1 MSAGYRIVIVGRYFF
16 EAQVFVQGSGG
27 FHVIQGVEQ
36 YMAITADAGGV
47 HDGVGQLAAEAETTK
62 GWTHIEALHFA
73 GIRVVDAVH
82 GAQGAAAGNL
92 AVYAGHEQCTT
103 RFGIFSG
110 QRDQFLV
117 ETLKAQ
123 VDFQARGILAENITQ
138 GVEFGRR
145 AGGGDIDGFG
155 VHNRAQGM
163 SSKFSVKSGR
173 GAKTGSY
180 RRFRLS
186 LALAMGLLVSACQ
199 TVQTT
204 QPGTVGITRTQS
216 MAVSSREIDAASA
229 QAYSKMVQEAARKQ
243 QLNRDSAMTTRV
255 QTIARKLIAQTPVFR
270 EDARRWRWEINVFQS
285 EEINAFCMAGGKIGV
300 YAGLINRLQLTDN
313 ELAAVMGHEIAH
325 ALREHVREQVSLQ
338 YATQLPGILLA
349 ITTGSRALSQLGD
362 IVSEV
367 TLGLPHSREAEVE
380 ADQMGVELAARAG
393 YDPRAAITLWQKMMR
408 NGGGRPPEF
417 LSTHPDPEARVQ
429 DLARIT
435 EVVMPLYRQSLLR
448 QPSAQ

>member
-1 MSAGYRIVIVGRYFF
+1 M
-16 EAQVFVQGSGG
+16 
-27 FHVIQGVEQ
+27 
-36 YMAITADAGGV
+36 T
-47 HDGVGQLAAEAETTK
+47 
-62 GWTHIEALHFA
+62 
-73 GIRVVDAVH
+73 
-82 GAQGAAAGNL
+82 
-92 AVYAGHEQCTT
+92 
-103 RFGIFSG
+103 
-110 QRDQFLV
+110 
-117 ETLKAQ
+117 
-123 VDFQARGILAENITQ
+123 
-138 GVEFGRR
+138 
-145 AGGGDIDGFG
+145 
-155 VHNRAQGM
+155 
-163 SSKFSVKSGR
+163 SKFSVKTRGGPKVGR
-173 GAKTGSY
+173 C

-186 LALAMGLLVSACQ
+186 LALAMSLLVSACQ

-204 QPGTVGITRTQS
+204 QPGTVGITRPQS
-216 MAVSSREIDAASA
+216 MAVSSQEIDAASA

-243 QLNRDSAMTTRV
+243 QLNRDPAMVTRV
-255 QTIARKLIAQTPVFR
+255 QGIARKLIAQTPVFR

-300 YAGLINRLQLTDN
+300 YAGLINRLQLSDN

-349 ITTGSRALSQLGD
+349 ITTGSRALAQLGD
-362 IVSEV
+362 MVSEV

-393 YDPRAAITLWQKMMR
+393 YDPRAAITLWQKMIR

>member
-1 MSAGYRIVIVGRYFF
+1 
-16 EAQVFVQGSGG
+16 
-27 FHVIQGVEQ
+27 
-36 YMAITADAGGV
+36 
-47 HDGVGQLAAEAETTK
+47 
-62 GWTHIEALHFA
+62 
-73 GIRVVDAVH
+73 
-82 GAQGAAAGNL
+82 
-92 AVYAGHEQCTT
+92 
-103 RFGIFSG
+103 
-110 QRDQFLV
+110 
-117 ETLKAQ
+117 
-123 VDFQARGILAENITQ
+123 
-138 GVEFGRR
+138 
-145 AGGGDIDGFG
+145 
-155 VHNRAQGM
+155 M
-163 SSKFSVKSGR
+163 SSKFSVKSAWGP
-173 GAKTGSY
+173 KTGSY

-186 LALAMGLLVSACQ
+186 LALAAGLLVSACQ

-204 QPGTVGITRTQS
+204 QPGTVGITRAQS
-216 MAVSSREIDAASA
+216 MAVSSQEIDAASA
-229 QAYSKMVQEAARKQ
+229 QAYSKMAQEAARKQ
-243 QLNRDSAMTTRV
+243 QLNRDPAMTMRV
-255 QTIARKLIAQTPVFR
+255 QTIARRLIAQTPVFR

-313 ELAAVMGHEIAH
+313 ELAAVMGHEISH

-338 YATQLPGILLA
+338 YASQLSGILLA

-367 TLGLPHSREAEVE
+367 TFGLPHSREAEVE

-429 DLARIT
+429 DLVRIA

>member
-1 MSAGYRIVIVGRYFF
+1 M
-16 EAQVFVQGSGG
+16 
-27 FHVIQGVEQ
+27 
-36 YMAITADAGGV
+36 
-47 HDGVGQLAAEAETTK
+47 
-62 GWTHIEALHFA
+62 
-73 GIRVVDAVH
+73 
-82 GAQGAAAGNL
+82 
-92 AVYAGHEQCTT
+92 
-103 RFGIFSG
+103 
-110 QRDQFLV
+110 
-117 ETLKAQ
+117 
-123 VDFQARGILAENITQ
+123 
-138 GVEFGRR
+138 
-145 AGGGDIDGFG
+145 
-155 VHNRAQGM
+155 
-163 SSKFSVKSGR
+163 
-173 GAKTGSY
+173 
-180 RRFRLS
+180 S
-186 LALAMGLLVSACQ
+186 LALATGLLVSACQ

-204 QPGTVGITRTQS
+204 QPGTVGITRPQS
-216 MAVSSREIDAASA
+216 MAVSSQEVDAASA

-243 QLNRDSAMTTRV
+243 QLNRDLAMVTRV
-255 QTIARKLIAQTPVFR
+255 QGIARKLIAQTPVFR

-300 YAGLINRLQLTDN
+300 YAGLINRLQLSDN

-349 ITTGSRALSQLGD
+349 ITTGSRALAQLGD
-362 IVSEV
+362 MVSEV

-393 YDPRAAITLWQKMMR
+393 YDPRAAITLWQKMIR